1 MKTTPKSRL
10 TASPKKRRRSSR
22 KPRRLSEANR
32 LATLD
37 LLDERCARIE
47 TLASLLEAGGDPG
60 MLDWRLAAR
69 AGYFI
74 ERELSQVKEL
84 VGKLNRGGKP

>member
-10 TASPKKRRRSSR
+10 TGSRKKDRRSSR
-22 KPRRLSEANR
+22 KPRPLSESDR
-32 LATLD
+32 LAALD
-37 LLDERCARIE
+37 LLDERCGRIE
-47 TLASLLEAGGDPG
+47 TLANLLEAGGDPG

-69 AGYFI
+69 AGYYI

-84 VGKLNRGGKP
+84 VGKLNRRTA